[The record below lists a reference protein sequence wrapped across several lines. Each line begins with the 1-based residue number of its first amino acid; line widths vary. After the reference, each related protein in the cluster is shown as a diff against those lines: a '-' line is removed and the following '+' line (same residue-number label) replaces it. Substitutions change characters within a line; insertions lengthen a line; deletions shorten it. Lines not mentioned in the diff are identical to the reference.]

1 MSSIQRIKPYRSSKL
16 GFASILGRENIG
28 LGVSM
33 TVSMVILAGVLGSSP

>member
-1 MSSIQRIKPYRSSKL
+1 MSSPQNINPHRSQKL
-16 GFASILGRENIG
+16 GFGILGRENIG